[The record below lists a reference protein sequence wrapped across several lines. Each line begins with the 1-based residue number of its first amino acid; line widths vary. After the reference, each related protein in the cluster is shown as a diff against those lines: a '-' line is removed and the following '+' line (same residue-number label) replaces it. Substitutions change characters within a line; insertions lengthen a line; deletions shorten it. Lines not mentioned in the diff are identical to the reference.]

1 MFLLYFVYFSPSL
14 NLRVSILS
22 QLVPIRNWNREPTIW
37 TCIIWT
43 PSLGRE
49 EQRNNRDFFLNFLL
63 SPFARLR
70 NGVLLKQ
77 QRIINPSKKRNNK
90 KNRLMQL
97 FIQQLLVQRKKRK
110 IEITNQQKR
119 KPSISWFCPLS
130 AALAPLKVI
139 IVWRGRKSC
148 SLNQQQPTL
157 IFWRGCKSRSLKTN
171 QTWHLKCLQ
180 CQIMIWW
187 LRLPNFFKKEKKQ
200 TKLTS

>member
-1 MFLLYFVYFSPSL
+1 MLFYVTLLSPISHSNESNFRIKSRLWKTNQIIVFLLYFVYFSPSL

-77 QRIINPSKKRNNK
+77 QRIINPSKKK
-90 KNRLMQL
+90 KQ
-97 FIQQLLVQRKKRK
+97 VDAVVH
-110 IEITNQQKR
+110 TT
-119 KPSISWFCPLS
+119 
-130 AALAPLKVI
+130 AP
-139 IVWRGRKSC
+139 C
-148 SLNQQQPTL
+148 S
-157 IFWRGCKSRSLKTN
+157 K
-171 QTWHLKCLQ
+171 
-180 CQIMIWW
+180 
-187 LRLPNFFKKEKKQ
+187 KKEKNWNHQSAKKK
-200 TKLTS
+200 TFHFMILPFECCTCAS